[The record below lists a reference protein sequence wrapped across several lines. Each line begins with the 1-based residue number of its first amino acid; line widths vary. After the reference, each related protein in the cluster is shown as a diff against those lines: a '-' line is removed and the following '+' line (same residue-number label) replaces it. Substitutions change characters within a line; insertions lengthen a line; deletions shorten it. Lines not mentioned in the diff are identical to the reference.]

1 MDEATQHVW
10 RCANSLLHQSPS
22 TSRWLMLTSWERSVD
37 AAMVEAACGCG
48 RIWTEELCVCGKRR
62 KRRVKRE
69 KKEKKEKE
77 KEREGKVK
85 RSRRRG
91 KDSLRKMLQP
101 KQITRKLD
109 LMDLMS

>member
-1 MDEATQHVW
+1 M
-10 RCANSLLHQSPS
+10 
-22 TSRWLMLTSWERSVD
+22 
-37 AAMVEAACGCG
+37 
-48 RIWTEELCVCGKRR
+48 
-62 KRRVKRE
+62 KRE
-69 KKEKKEKE
+69 KKEKKE